1 MNDEHTFLITPAGE
15 LLVYPDREEA
25 EQFLRGVRSREPFA
39 AQLFDDVHELFEHV
53 TGSKNETVLEFL
65 LVAACGTFPA
75 LDPNAAPHLS
85 PYQYAVAKELRSLS
99 QFGLIGYAQAFVV
112 FNVLEQG
119 SATPGAKAGNL
130 VDFEGYHSGGG
141 HKHLLLHRADK
152 RIVTIHFDCDDAE
165 LALVE
170 ESYQAWDS
178 FDAYLDAGFEGVDGV
193 QSGFGWEFDQPDYEA
208 RHAIH

>member
-1 MNDEHTFLITPAGE
+1 MTDETFLITPAGGIAI
-15 LLVYPDREEA
+15 YPHREEA
-25 EQFLRGVRSREPFA
+25 EHFLRGVRSREPFE

-53 TGSKNETVLEFL
+53 TGSENETVLEFL

-75 LDPNAAPHLS
+75 LDPKAAPHLS

-130 VDFEGYHSGGG
+130 VDFEGYHSGAVTSTCYCTGRTSALSQSTLISTTRSLPLSKTPTTRG
-141 HKHLLLHRADK
+141 IVSR
-152 RIVTIHFDCDDAE
+152 RI
-165 LALVE
+165 
-170 ESYQAWDS
+170 
-178 FDAYLDAGFEGVDGV
+178 
-193 QSGFGWEFDQPDYEA
+193 
-208 RHAIH
+208 